1 MKKRNAIHNG
11 KTYLLELLDA
21 TGDTGGEFSG
31 NPAHLHE
38 DSQSANPYDKFSP
51 KVSNFLRLH
60 SLSLRTLSTA
70 LSNRR

>member
-11 KTYLLELLDA
+11 KTYLLEFLDA

-51 KVSNFLRLH
+51 KVSNFCG
-60 SLSLRTLSTA
+60 SLTLF
-70 LSNRR
+70 

>member
-11 KTYLLELLDA
+11 KTYWLELLDA

-31 NPAHLHE
+31 SPAHLHE

-51 KVSNFLRLH
+51 KVSSYRAH
-60 SLSLRTLSTA
+60 SLSL
-70 LSNRR
+70 